1 MVELVVQIALLLLV
15 PLFGVLLHQWP
26 LRWSAG
32 GHDDKQN
39 GKKQQFF
46 HLNTAARH
54 LVVASAP
61 LSQAR
66 TDFSFLFAV
75 VV

>member
-46 HLNTAARH
+46 HSTLC
-54 LVVASAP
+54 LISSLD
-61 LSQAR
+61 LSLSG
-66 TDFSFLFAV
+66 FNIS
-75 VV
+75 